1 MNDGADP
8 FLALQSVRD
17 GELQYPY
24 NTSHGAEGSNALSYD
39 GAARW
44 VSRGEVKAGGFSGED
59 PNHPD
64 IAAGG
69 YMRNYR
75 PSGNFYK
82 FVREYAEP

>member
-1 MNDGADP
+1 MNDRADP

-44 VSRGEVKAGGFSGED
+44 VSRGEVKARGFFGED